1 MAPFEFVFF
10 LYAIMLSL
18 GLTQLIGGWAVAI
31 RNASSIKWSGPPVM
45 WALVT
50 LFYTTGNLTSF
61 WLMRDA
67 PDWSPGL
74 VLGNFAFAI
83 VNYVLCVFVTPEAG
97 RGEQLDLAAFNERE
111 RQRYLAA
118 VIALLVVAILNN
130 VAIGL
135 FANYSHWWSD
145 SESSLAALVFALV
158 AFRWRQSW
166 IQLAMATLV
175 VGISAYFLIDSSSIV
190 VAR

>member
-1 MAPFEFVFF
+1 MTPFEFVFF

-18 GLTQLIGGWAVAI
+18 GLTQLLGGWAASV
-31 RNASSIKWSGPPVM
+31 RNARAIEWSAPPIM

-61 WLMRDA
+61 WLMRAA

-83 VNYVLCVFVTPEAG
+83 VNYVLCVFVTPDTN
-97 RGEQLDLAAFNERE
+97 RGEILDLAAFHEQER
-111 RQRYLAA
+111 RRYLAA
-118 VIALLVVAILNN
+118 VIALLVVAITNN

-135 FANYSHWWSD
+135 FAGYSHWWSD
-145 SESSLAALVFALV
+145 SVSSFVAIVPAACGI
-158 AFRWRQSW
+158 RWRNNIVQIAS
-166 IQLAMATLV
+166 AATALL
-175 VGISAYFLIDSSSIV
+175 ISGYFLIDSANIV
-190 VAR
+190 AS